1 MVENSS
7 LFLTVTKMCNQ
18 AVDNYG
24 LGLVF
29 VPDCYKNHKK
39 FDDAVNIFLFEIQ
52 FITEC
57 YMSQ

>member
-1 MVENSS
+1 
-7 LFLTVTKMCNQ
+7 MCNQ

-29 VPDCYKNHKK
+29 VPDCYKNHEK